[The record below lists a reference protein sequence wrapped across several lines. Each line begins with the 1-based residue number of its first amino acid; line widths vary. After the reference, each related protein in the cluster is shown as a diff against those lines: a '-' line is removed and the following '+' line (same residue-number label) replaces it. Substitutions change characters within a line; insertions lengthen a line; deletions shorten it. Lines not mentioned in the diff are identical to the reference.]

1 MSGRDDHQTC
11 FAIDGTSFV
20 PSPIAQGP
28 WGETVSGHMVGGL
41 LGWAVERA
49 GGDPLLQPARLTV
62 DLLRPTFMKPVE
74 VQTFIRREG
83 KRIKVVDAEV
93 VQEGVVASRASAVFL
108 RRGEHPEGNVWTPPV
123 SMPPVPDY
131 APPPRRD
138 ATFLMWAYGA
148 DAQSGTGGTEVEWE
162 QAHSRK
168 FVWVRELHPLI
179 EGEETTPFTRAA
191 LAGDVTSAVTH
202 WGTARLRYIN
212 VDFTLSLHRL
222 PEGEFIGL
230 AVDGHHGTEGVASGA
245 ATVFDC
251 HGPIGHS
258 IAIGLAQPSNAFRP
272 IRRSSQ

>member
-1 MSGRDDHQTC
+1 MSGDDHEAC
-11 FAIDGTSFV
+11 FAVDGTSFV
-20 PSPIAQGP
+20 PRLIAQGP
-28 WGETVSGHMVGGL
+28 WGETISGHMIGGL

-93 VQEGVVASRASAVFL
+93 VQDGVVASRASAVFL
-108 RRGEHPEGNVWTPPV
+108 RRGDHPEGDVWTPPV
-123 SMPPVPDY
+123 SMPPVPDH
-131 APPPRRD
+131 AAPPRRD

-148 DAQSGTGGTEVEWE
+148 DAQSSAGGTEAEWE

-168 FVWVRELHPLI
+168 FVWVCELHPLI

-202 WGTARLRYIN
+202 WGTASLRYIN

-230 AVDGHHGTEGVASGA
+230 AVDGHHGANGVASGS
-245 ATVFDC
+245 ATVFDRQ
-251 HGPIGHS
+251 GPIGHS
-258 IAIGLAQPSNAFRP
+258 IAIGLAQPPSAFRP
-272 IRRSSQ
+272 IRGSSQ